1 MTPEQIKAKFRANG
15 ITTTQWAKDN
25 GFPLYAVYRVLN
37 GQEKGLYGQS
47 HQIAVKLGL
56 KKPATQADSSAA

>member
-1 MTPEQIKAKFRANG
+1 MTPEQVKAKFRANG

-47 HQIAVKLGL
+47 HRIAVKLGL
-56 KKPATQADSSAA
+56 KPQSAESSNVA